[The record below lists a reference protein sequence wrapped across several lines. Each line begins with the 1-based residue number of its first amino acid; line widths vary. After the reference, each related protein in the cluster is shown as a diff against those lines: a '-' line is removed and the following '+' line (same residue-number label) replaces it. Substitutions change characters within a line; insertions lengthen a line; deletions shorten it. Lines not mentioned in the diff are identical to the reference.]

1 MHEMQLWFLGIWKG
15 HFSHLPKLNYGCKIK
30 CLHSI
35 IALAWFLF
43 ELIFDYFWS
52 KNLSLYQNTILAI
65 LITYR
70 NSIDFGPLHQ
80 FGLVQSTST
89 HFCQFW
95 PNLIYFSQFNPIW
108 SIQSIKSTLVI
119 LVLFSPFCPI
129 WSIRPTSVQFGLFGP
144 FQSTS
149 IYSIQFGPYN
159 PLRSIRSNLVHSV
172 HLGLFNPIWSI
183 RPISA
188 HLGLFNPI
196 WSIRSIW
203 SISTHF
209 DPIWCTYLRMAKY
222 KFRLRILLIIWV
234 ISIIIIW

>member
-1 MHEMQLWFLGIWKG
+1 MQNQVSTLYYSFGLI
-15 HFSHLPKLNYGCKIK
+15 F
-30 CLHSI
+30 
-35 IALAWFLF
+35 F

-144 FQSTS
+144 FQSL
-149 IYSIQFGPYN
+149 Q
-159 PLRSIRSNLVHSV
+159 SIRSNLVHTI
-172 HLGLFNPIWSI
+172 HLGLFGLIWSI
-183 RPISA
+183 Q
-188 HLGLFNPI
+188 
-196 WSIRSIW
+196 
-203 SISTHF
+203 ST
-209 DPIWCTYLRMAKY
+209 
-222 KFRLRILLIIWV
+222 
-234 ISIIIIW
+234 

>member
-1 MHEMQLWFLGIWKG
+1 MHANRENLILWYLSIWQSDLGIKRIVATIRISRSFLWNVMKDFMHEMQLWFLGIWKG

-35 IALAWFLF
+35 IALAWFFF

-144 FQSTS
+144 FQSL
-149 IYSIQFGPYN
+149 Q
-159 PLRSIRSNLVHSV
+159 SIRSNLVHTI
-172 HLGLFNPIWSI
+172 HLGLFGLIWSI
-183 RPISA
+183 Q
-188 HLGLFNPI
+188 
-196 WSIRSIW
+196 
-203 SISTHF
+203 ST
-209 DPIWCTYLRMAKY
+209 
-222 KFRLRILLIIWV
+222 
-234 ISIIIIW
+234 